1 MGTMD
6 SLFDG
11 SDAHRMIEDALRE
24 QFEAWIKRA
33 APLACFDLGEDGNYI
48 VLGMQDQF
56 AAFCAGAMSP
66 WRLDGC
72 LKLEADNARLQAES
86 KKHYQMYWSVLKHE
100 SLVKAAARKILR
112 VYGNG
117 QPKQL
122 DDAVLLLK
130 VAMSEY
136 DDD

>member
-24 QFEAWIKRA
+24 QFEAWIKRD
-33 APLACFDLGEDGNYI
+33 APLACFDLGEDGDYI

-56 AAFCAGAMSP
+56 EAFCAGTMSP
-66 WRLDGC
+66 WRIGEC
-72 LKLEADNARLQAES
+72 LKLEADNASLQAES

-112 VYGNG
+112 VHGNG